1 MRRIILCFLIVLL
14 LCGSA
19 AASEEEE
26 ALSKALPSEASELLG
41 DISVT
46 DGTDLW
52 DGLRTLLA
60 RAIDKSGTTVTE
72 SLRLCAVLLGVM
84 LLCSLVK
91 MSSVSG
97 IAVACVGAL
106 GLCAACVSAFHSMIG
121 LASDTVR
128 EMTDYNACLLP
139 VLSSALA
146 MQGGVNS
153 AAALSAGT
161 VLFTQLLMQLVSKL
175 LVPLTYFYLAIATAE
190 AALDSD
196 MLSELREFVGWVI
209 SKSLRILLYI
219 FLAFLSLTGVIGGAA
234 DATAVKATKAAVSG
248 MVPVVGGILSDA
260 SETLLASASL
270 LRNSVGVF
278 GMLAVFAICLMP
290 FIRVGIHYLMLKV
303 TAAIS
308 GTVGLKAHVG
318 LMKHFTAAM
327 GFLLAMCGS
336 CALMSLLSVVC
347 FLRVVI

>member
-1 MRRIILCFLIVLL
+1 MKRVILCLLVALL
-14 LCGSA
+14 LTGTVHA
-19 AASEEEE
+19 EE
-26 ALSKALPSEASELLG
+26 AETLPQSLPEDAAEYMEG
-41 DISVT
+41 ISVT
-46 DGTDLW
+46 ETADVW
-52 DGLRTLLA
+52 SGLRSIFT
-60 RAIDKSGTTVTE
+60 RAMDDSGATVTE

-84 LLCSLVK
+84 LLCALVK

-97 IAVACVGAL
+97 IAVSCVGAL

-121 LASDTVR
+121 IAADTVR
-128 EMTDYNACLLP
+128 EMTNYNACLLP

-146 MQGGVNS
+146 MQGGINTS
-153 AAALSAGT
+153 AALSSGT

-175 LVPLTYFYLAIATAE
+175 LVPMTYFYLAIATAE
-190 AALDSD
+190 SALDSD
-196 MLSELREFVGWVI
+196 MLSEMRELIGWII
-209 SKSLRILLYI
+209 SKSLRILLYL

-248 MVPVVGGILSDA
+248 MVPVVGGLLADA
-260 SETLLASASL
+260 SETLLAGAAL

-278 GMLAVFAICLMP
+278 GMLAVFAICLLP
-290 FIRVGIHYLMLKV
+290 FLRVGIHYLMLKV
-303 TAAIS
+303 TAAVS

-318 LMKHFTAAM
+318 LMKHFSSAM
-327 GFLLAMCGS
+327 GYLLAMCGS